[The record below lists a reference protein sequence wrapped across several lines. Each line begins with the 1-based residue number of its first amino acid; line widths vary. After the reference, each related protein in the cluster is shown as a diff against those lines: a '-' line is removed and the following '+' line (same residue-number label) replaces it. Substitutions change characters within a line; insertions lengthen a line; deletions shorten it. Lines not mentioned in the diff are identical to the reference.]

1 MFAIQGR
8 DLLPSPVSQ
17 RLRRTEVREEVP
29 VSLEN
34 VELVGRGG
42 LVVPTEGPRTSRAD
56 TVLGCESQ
64 CALGDAEV
72 EVAEDEL
79 DSALSVSITVFIIE

>member
-1 MFAIQGR
+1 M
-8 DLLPSPVSQ
+8 
-17 RLRRTEVREEVP
+17 REEVP

-34 VELVGRGG
+34 VKFLRRGG
-42 LVVPTEGPRTSRAD
+42 FVVPAEGPWTGRAHG
-56 TVLGCESQ
+56 VLGCEGQ

-79 DSALSVSITVFIIE
+79 DSALSVSLAILIH